1 MTDTEKLDLEKTAE
15 FAPVKRSE
23 ILAWASYDIAN
34 STYAAVVATAV
45 YNAYF
50 VDVVAAHVPGAPP
63 GFGTELLTVVISV
76 SSLLVVFT
84 APVIGTICDATA
96 SKKRWLFFST
106 FACIFATAGL
116 GCLRPGQYIESMLMM
131 IAANAA
137 FFTGENLIAA
147 FLPELA
153 HKQDMGR
160 ISSIGW
166 AAGYVGGLLSL
177 GACFGFMSWAQ
188 KMGQTSDTYVPNTMY
203 LCAAYFAIMVTPT
216 FIFMRERAVADPLAG
231 KGNYVLVGL
240 KRLQQTISHARHYRD
255 LFRFL
260 IALFVYSCGTTTI
273 VHLASVYA
281 QQVFGFSAKDLVTMM
296 LVINITAAV
305 GAVVFGFIQDK
316 IGSIKTLGTTLTIW
330 LVAIVIGCTAQD
342 RVSFWLAGNLVG
354 IAMGASGSVGR
365 ALVGQFSPPC
375 RSGEFLGLW
384 GVAVKLATCVGA
396 VSFGL
401 TTYLTHSNYRLA
413 LAQTSVFFIGGILLL
428 FGINERRGCAAAH
441 TDVDMPL

>member
-1 MTDTEKLDLEKTAE
+1 MTDTEKLNVTQTTE
-15 FAPVKRSE
+15 FAPVKRAE

-50 VDVVAAHVPGAPP
+50 VDVVAHVPGAPP
-63 GFGTELLTVVISV
+63 GFGTELLTIVISV

-96 SKKRWLFFST
+96 SKKKWLFFST
-106 FACIFATAGL
+106 FACILATAGL
-116 GCLRPGQYIESMLMM
+116 GWPRPGQYIESMLMM

-137 FFTGENLIAA
+137 FFTGENLIAS

-153 HKQDMGR
+153 NKQDMGR

-177 GACFGFMSWAQ
+177 GGCFAFMSWAQ
-188 KMGQTSDTYVPNTMY
+188 KMGQTSDIYVPNTMY
-203 LCAAYFAIMVTPT
+203 LCAAYFTLMVTPT
-216 FIFMRERAVADPLAG
+216 FIFMRERAVADPLAR
-231 KGNYVLVGL
+231 KGNYVAIGL

-273 VHLASVYA
+273 IHLASVYA

-296 LVINITAAV
+296 LVINVTAAV

-316 IGSIKTLGTTLTIW
+316 IGSIKTLATTLTIW
-330 LVAIVIGCTAQD
+330 LVAIIIGCTAQD
-342 RVSFWLAGNLVG
+342 RVGFWLAGNLVG

-365 ALVGQFSPPC
+365 ALVGQFSPPG

-396 VSFGL
+396 ISFGL
-401 TTYLTHSNYRLA
+401 TTYLSHSNYRLA

-428 FGINERRGCAAAH
+428 FGINESRGCEAAH
-441 TDVDMPL
+441 TEVDVSL

>member
-1 MTDTEKLDLEKTAE
+1 M
-15 FAPVKRSE
+15 
-23 ILAWASYDIAN
+23 
-34 STYAAVVATAV
+34 
-45 YNAYF
+45 
-50 VDVVAAHVPGAPP
+50 
-63 GFGTELLTVVISV
+63 
-76 SSLLVVFT
+76 
-84 APVIGTICDATA
+84 
-96 SKKRWLFFST
+96 
-106 FACIFATAGL
+106 
-116 GCLRPGQYIESMLMM
+116 
-131 IAANAA
+131 
-137 FFTGENLIAA
+137 
-147 FLPELA
+147 
-153 HKQDMGR
+153 
-160 ISSIGW
+160 
-166 AAGYVGGLLSL
+166 GGLLSL

-188 KMGQTSDTYVPNTMY
+188 KMGQTSDIYVPNTMY

-231 KGNYVLVGL
+231 KGNYVLIGL

-273 VHLASVYA
+273 IHLASVYA

-330 LVAIVIGCTAQD
+330 LVAIIIGSTAQD
-342 RVSFWLAGNLVG
+342 RVAFWLAGNLVG

-365 ALVGQFSPPC
+365 ALVGQFSPPGC
-375 RSGEFLGLW
+375 SGEFLGLW